1 MKRFVLFV
9 SLVLLIPSLAIRAA
23 ILNDSIPPGKNFDKA
38 AFRLWYPDKTKTI
51 KGVVVLVPG
60 SNGDGRGLVSDLFW
74 QDLATKHNFALLG
87 CYFTDHPHD
96 DMEVENYANAKEGS
110 GQALLT
116 ALTKFAMKA
125 GFPELGDAPLVL
137 WGHSAGGEF
146 NYEFVNW
153 KPERVIAFVVNKG
166 GFYFTALGSRQ
177 ARNVPGIIFTGDND
191 LQSRKDILKGIFS
204 INRRVGALWTF
215 AEEPGAGHEIGQ
227 TQKLAGI
234 FFNEVIPLRIHE
246 KIVLREN
253 SMELQ
258 PLSVNNGFAGNCKAL
273 SFKEISNEQ
282 KDPSISW
289 LPTLKFAEAWL
300 SFIKGSPFK

>member
-1 MKRFVLFV
+1 MKRFLIIV
-9 SLVLLIPSLAIRAA
+9 SLVFLIPTLTIKAA
-23 ILNDSIPPGKNFDKA
+23 ILDDSIPSGKNFDKA
-38 AFRLWYPDKTKTI
+38 AFRLWYPDQSKTI
-51 KGVVVLVPG
+51 KGVLVLVPG
-60 SNGDGRGLVSDLFW
+60 SNGDGRGMVSDLFW
-74 QDLATKHNFALLG
+74 QELAVKQNFALLG
-87 CYFTDHPHD
+87 CYFTDRLHE
-96 DMEVENYANAKEGS
+96 DMEVEAYANAKEGS

-116 ALTKFAMKA
+116 VLTEFAKKA
-125 GFPELGDAPLVL
+125 GFPELADAPLVL

-166 GFYFTALGSRQ
+166 GFYFTALGSKQ
-177 ARNVPGIIFTGDND
+177 ARNVPGIIFTGEKD

-215 AEEPGAGHEIGQ
+215 AEEPGAGHEIGR

-246 KIVLREN
+246 KIDLKEN
-253 SMELQ
+253 STELQ
-258 PLSVNNGFAGNCKAL
+258 PMFVNTGLAGNCKAL
-273 SFKEISNEQ
+273 NYNAISNEQ

-289 LPTLKFAEAWL
+289 LPTLKFADAWL
-300 SFIKGSPFK
+300 AFIKGSPF